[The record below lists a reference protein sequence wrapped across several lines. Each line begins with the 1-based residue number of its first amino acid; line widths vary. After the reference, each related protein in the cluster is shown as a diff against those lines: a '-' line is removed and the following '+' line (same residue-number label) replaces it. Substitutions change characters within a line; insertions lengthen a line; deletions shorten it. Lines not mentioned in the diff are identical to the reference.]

1 MPSVAE
7 VIIKVLEDSG
17 IQRIYGIPGDSIDP
31 LVDAIRKSKVKYVQ
45 VRHEE
50 GASFA
55 ASVEAKITGKPSA
68 CMGTS
73 GPGSIHL
80 LNGLYDAKMDHAPV
94 IALTGQV
101 ESDMIGHDYFQEVN
115 LTKLFDDVAVYNQIL
130 INPENAEYIIRR
142 AIREAISKRGVA
154 HINLPV
160 DILRKSSEYKGSK
173 NTEVGK
179 VKYSIDFSRAKEL
192 IKESEKPVLLIGGGT
207 RGLGKEINRFAEKIG
222 APIIYTL
229 NGKGILP
236 DLDPKVMGGIGLL
249 GTKPSIEAMDKAD
262 LLIMLG
268 TSFPYVNFLN
278 KSAKVIQ
285 VDIDNSN
292 IGKRLDVDLSYP
304 IPVAEFLNIDVE
316 EKSDKF
322 YEELKGKK
330 EDWLD
335 SISKQENSL
344 DKPMKPQRVAYIV
357 SQKCKKD
364 AVIVTDTG
372 NVTMWTARHFRAS
385 GEQTFIF
392 SAWLGSMGI
401 GVPGSVGA
409 SFAVENKRQVISF
422 VGDGGFTMTMM
433 EMITAKKYDL
443 PVKIIVYNNSKLGMI
458 KFEQE
463 VMGYPEWG
471 VDLYNPDFTKIA
483 EFIGFKGFRLEE
495 PKEAEEIIED
505 FLNTKGP
512 ALLDAIV
519 DPNERPMPPKLT
531 FKQAGEYVLSI
542 FREKLEG
549 I

>member
-1 MPSVAE
+1 MLKKA
-7 VIIKVLEDSG
+7 IRVLEDNG

-50 GASFA
+50 GAALA

-268 TSFPYVNFLN
+268 ASFPYVNFLN

-304 IPVAEFLNIDVE
+304 IPVAEFLNIDIE
-316 EKSDKF
+316 EKSDKY

-385 GEQTFIF
+385 GEQIFIF

-483 EFIGFKGFRLEE
+483 ESIGFKGFRLEE

-505 FLNTKGP
+505 FLNTKGH

>member
-7 VIIKVLEDSG
+7 VIIRVLEDNG

-50 GASFA
+50 GAALA

-268 TSFPYVNFLN
+268 ASFPYVNFLN

-292 IGKRLDVDLSYP
+292 IGKRLDVNLSYP
-304 IPVAEFLNIDVE
+304 IPVAEFLNIDIE
-316 EKSDKF
+316 EKSDKY
-322 YEELKGKK
+322 YEELKGRK

-483 EFIGFKGFRLEE
+483 ESIGFKGFRLEE

-505 FLNTKGP
+505 FLNTKGQ

-542 FREKLEG
+542 FREKLED

>member
-50 GASFA
+50 GAALA

-268 TSFPYVNFLN
+268 ASFPYVNFLN

-292 IGKRLDVDLSYP
+292 IGKRLDVNLSYP
-304 IPVAEFLNIDVE
+304 IPVAEFLNIDIE
-316 EKSDKF
+316 EKSDKY

-483 EFIGFKGFRLEE
+483 ESIGFKGFRLEE

-505 FLNTKGP
+505 FLNTKGQ